1 MLVQRAEQAGYK
13 AIIVTVDNVTARSR
27 ERDYELMD
35 RQIHTIDPARLL
47 TNLAGREGP
56 DVPTMNTLHES
67 YEANLSWSDLEW
79 LRTVT
84 SLPIVVK
91 GVQRADDAVLCAEH
105 GMEGLIVSNHG
116 GHVVR
121 GSVATIEALPE
132 VVDAVQSRVE
142 VYLDG
147 GIRRGTDVLKA
158 LALGARAVFI
168 GRATYWGLTVAGKA
182 GVGAVL
188 EILRDELAV
197 AAGQCGVASVATP
210 DPTLVR
216 ASG

>member
-1 MLVQRAEQAGYK
+1 M
-13 AIIVTVDNVTARSR
+13 TARSR
-27 ERDYELMD
+27 ERDYRLMD
-35 RQIHTIDPARLL
+35 GQIHTIDPARLL

-158 LALGARAVFI
+158 VFS